1 MIAEQTAESGGSDFT
16 RGKVASWSIV
26 ISSLIAWFIVLFASL
41 IFLPPLL
48 QLLGASYDVAWE
60 LSGIMA
66 YASLLAITLGF
77 ITIDGDWLSIVEMLR
92 IKSVKSGMVLLFAL
106 PLAITI
112 VDNLAVMAYAEFF
125 EMIFGHPDILD
136 VDYPEYEGL
145 PLALAFISTVIAA
158 PVIEEIMFRGY
169 VLDAIRKIHG
179 DVASVLGSA
188 VIFGILHIDSY
199 VAGMAAVG
207 GIIYGWIRIKTGSL
221 WPSLISHV
229 IWNGIFFYVT
239 YFL

>member
-1 MIAEQTAESGGSDFT
+1 MIVEQTAESDGLDST
-16 RGKVASWSIV
+16 RGRIASWSIV
-26 ISSLIAWFIVLFASL
+26 ISSLIAWFIVLLVSWV
-41 IFLPPLL
+41 FLPPLF
-48 QLLGASYDVAWE
+48 QLLGTSYDVSWE
-60 LSGIMA
+60 LTGIMA
-66 YASLLAITLGF
+66 YAILLAITLGF
-77 ITIDGDWLSIVEMLR
+77 IMIDGDWLSIVEMLR
-92 IKSVKSGMVLLFAL
+92 IKSVKTGMVLLLAL

-112 VDNLAVMAYAEFF
+112 VDSLAVMAYAEFF

-136 VDYPEYEGL
+136 VVYPEYEGL
-145 PLALAFISTVIAA
+145 PLGLAFISTVIAA

-179 DVASVLGSA
+179 DVVSVLGSA
-188 VIFGILHIDSY
+188 VIFGILHIDPY